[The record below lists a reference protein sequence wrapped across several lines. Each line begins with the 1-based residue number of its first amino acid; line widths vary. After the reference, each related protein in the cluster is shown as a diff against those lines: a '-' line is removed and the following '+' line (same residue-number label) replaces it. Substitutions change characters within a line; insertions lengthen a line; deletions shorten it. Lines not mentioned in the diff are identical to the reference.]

1 MIIIIT
7 GSRKGIGK
15 YLSERF
21 LSEGHTVIGCS
32 RRPASLGDSNY
43 RHFELDICDEKDVT
57 SMMRHVAKEFG
68 QVDALVNNAGI
79 ASMNHALTTTRDKA
93 QQIIDTNFIGT
104 FICTREVGKL
114 MSRKKYGR
122 IVNFTT
128 VAAGLRL
135 EGEAVY
141 AASKAAVANYT
152 QTVAK
157 ELAPYNITVN
167 AIGPT
172 PVETD
177 LIKAVPAEKIEELI
191 KKQAIHRLG
200 NFEDVHNVVD
210 FFLRPKSSFITG
222 QVVYL
227 GGVHD

>member
-15 YLSERF
+15 YLSERY

-32 RRPASLGDSNY
+32 RNPSSIDDSGY
-43 RHFELDICDEKDVT
+43 RHFELDICNEKDVK
-57 SMMRHVAKEFG
+57 SMLRHVVTEFG
-68 QVDALVNNAGI
+68 QIDALVNNAGI
-79 ASMNHALTTTRDKA
+79 ASMNHALTTTTDKA
-93 QQIIDTNFIGT
+93 QQIINTNFIGT
-104 FICTREVGKL
+104 FICSREVGKL

-152 QTVAK
+152 QIMAK

-177 LIKAVPAEKIEELI
+177 LIKAVPAKKIDELI
-191 KKQAIHRLG
+191 KKQAIQRLG
-200 NFEDVHNVVD
+200 NFDDVHNVVD
-210 FFLRPKSSFITG
+210 FFLRPQSSFITG
-222 QVVYL
+222 QVIYL
-227 GGVHD
+227 GGVHG